1 MKKYLPLLLKIL
13 AVFKRYAVIIVVT
26 VFGALYGYLIYYA
39 GQQAK
44 LEPSQTDVNEAF
56 KGSSRPRLDPAVA
69 EQMRALQESPNTEL
83 RAIFD
88 DARNN
93 PFSE

>member
-1 MKKYLPLLLKIL
+1 MKKYLPLLLRIL
-13 AVFKRYAVIIVVT
+13 AVFKQYAIIIVVIM
-26 VFGALYGYLIYYA
+26 FGALYGYLIYHA
-39 GQQAK
+39 GQQAE
-44 LEPSQTDVNEAF
+44 LEPSQSDVNESF

-69 EQMRALQESPNTEL
+69 EQMRALQESPNNEL